1 MSVNYLS
8 KAGAIRFLT
17 KIKNWTENGFVAKD
31 GVKVLSD
38 NNFSNAEKTKLQ
50 GISEGATNVIVDS
63 VLSTSST
70 NAIENGVVATALNN
84 KAGLSSPSFTG
95 SPTAPTQTAGDK
107 STKIATTKF
116 VGDAISA
123 AIGQVKQM
131 SFTKVTS
138 LPATGDTTKIYLL
151 AKATSQTNNAYDE
164 YIWDADNSEYELI
177 GSTSI
182 DLSGY
187 VLSSDL
193 VAVTDAEID
202 AMFE

>member
-70 NAIENGVVATALNN
+70 NAIENGVVATALNS

-138 LPATGDTTKIYLL
+138 LPSTGDTTKIYLL

>member
-50 GISEGATNVIVDS
+50 GISEGATKVIVDS

-70 NAIENGVVATALNN
+70 NAIENGVVATALNS

-116 VGDAISA
+116 VGDAIST

-138 LPATGDTTKIYLL
+138 LPSTGDTTKIYLL

-164 YIWDADNSEYELI
+164 YIWDTDNSEYELI

>member
-70 NAIENGVVATALNN
+70 NAIENGVVATALNS
-84 KAGLSSPSFTG
+84 KAGLASPSFTG
-95 SPTAPTQTAGDK
+95 SPTAPTQAAGDK

-138 LPATGDTTKIYLL
+138 LPSTGDTTKIYLL